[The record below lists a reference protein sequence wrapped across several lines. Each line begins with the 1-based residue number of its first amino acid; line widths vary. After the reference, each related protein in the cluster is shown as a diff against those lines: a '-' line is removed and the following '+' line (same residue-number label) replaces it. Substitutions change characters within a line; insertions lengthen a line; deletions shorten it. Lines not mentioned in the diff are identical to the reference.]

1 MRRRTLAAGTLLG
14 VALLLAS
21 VACAHAGGLGFGPFV
36 YTIDVTGTFAKVPAA
51 AEAAFDA
58 LDGAFAD
65 FGVPQTDRDAIRQ
78 GLEEGLDAFEETL
91 DFLPTL
97 LPVPLLAGSIE
108 ISLPLIIVDGVR
120 FSVAFLSDGLLR
132 GVVDLAGLSIPSPLV
147 EVDFDEDGLSGGF
160 EGDLAFSSWAVATEL
175 TKRLDVLVAALTL
188 GVGVQMVGGEA
199 TPSVEIDVP
208 AELADGVSEAIAA
221 LHLDGFTWS
230 AFAIHASIG
239 VEIGPPFLR
248 LGAEIRVVLPVS
260 ATSGW
265 WAVRVGGIGGSLGM
279 VIRF

>member
-14 VALLLAS
+14 VALLFAA
-21 VACAHAGGLGFGPFV
+21 VAGAHAGGVGFGSFV
-36 YTIDVTGTFAKVPAA
+36 YMIDVNGTFAKVSAA

-65 FGVPQTDRDAIRQ
+65 FGVPQTDRDEIRQ
-78 GLEEGLDAFEETL
+78 GLDDGLDVFRDTL
-91 DFLPTL
+91 GSFPTL
-97 LPVPLLAGSIE
+97 FPLPLLSGSVE
-108 ISLPLIIVDGVR
+108 ISLPLVIVDGVR

-132 GVVDLAGLSIPSPLV
+132 SVADLAGLSIPSPLV
-147 EVDFDEDGLSGGF
+147 DVAFDEDGLHGGF
-160 EGDLAFSSWAVATEL
+160 VGDLTFSSWAVATEL

-188 GVGVQMVGGEA
+188 GVGVHLVGGEA
-199 TPSVEIDVP
+199 APSVVVDVP
-208 AELADGVSEAIAA
+208 AELADGASEAVAA

-230 AFAIHASIG
+230 AFAVDASIG

-248 LGAEIRVVLPVS
+248 LGAEIRFVLPVS

-265 WAVRVGGIGGSLGM
+265 WDVRVGGIGGSLGL

>member
-1 MRRRTLAAGTLLG
+1 MRRRTLVASTILG
-14 VALLLAS
+14 AALLLGS
-21 VACAHAGGLGFGPFV
+21 VAGAHAGGVGFGPFV

-51 AEAAFDA
+51 AEAAFVA

-65 FGVPQTDRDAIRQ
+65 FGVPQADRDAIRQ

-91 DFLPTL
+91 DLLPTL
-97 LPVPLLAGSIE
+97 FPLPLLAGSIE
-108 ISLPLIIVDGVR
+108 ISLPLVIVDGVR
-120 FSVAFLSDGLLR
+120 LSVGFLSDGLLR
-132 GVVDLAGLSIPSPLV
+132 GVADLAGLSIPSPLV
-147 EVDFDEDGLSGGF
+147 DVDFEEDGLSGGF
-160 EGDLAFSSWAVATEL
+160 EGDLAFSSWVAATEL
-175 TKRLDVLVAALTL
+175 TKRLDILVAALTL
-188 GVGVQMVGGEA
+188 GVGVQWVGGEA

-208 AELADGVSEAIAA
+208 AELADGVAEAVAA

-230 AFAIHASIG
+230 AFAAHASIG

-248 LGAEIRVVLPVS
+248 LGAEIRFVLPVS

-265 WAVRVGGIGGSLGM
+265 WDVRVGGIGGSLGI